1 MKIGDFKTLNKDNV
15 FTKNRVKHIWG
26 KKGEKVKI
34 ISISGNAV
42 IYENSKENMFPC
54 NIKDLE

>member
-1 MKIGDFKTLNKDNV
+1 MESGDFKTLNKDNV
-15 FTKNRVKHIWG
+15 FRKSIWG

-34 ISISGNAV
+34 ISVSGNAV
-42 IYENSKENMFPC
+42 VYENTKGKRFPC

>member
-1 MKIGDFKTLNKDNV
+1 MIGEIKTLNKDNKYKQHV
-15 FTKNRVKHIWG
+15 WG

-34 ISISGNAV
+34 ISVSGNAV
-42 IYENSKENMFPC
+42 TYENSKGIRFPC

>member
-1 MKIGDFKTLNKDNV
+1 MEILHKKLNKDAGLGKQV
-15 FTKNRVKHIWG
+15 WA

-42 IYENSKENMFPC
+42 ICERENGFRFPC
-54 NIKDLE
+54 NIKDLD